1 MPQALPLPSDML
13 GRIAVQSEEKRAA
26 VKTAGLGETAIPTE
40 RNLVTSDDA
49 YFAVTDITDG
59 PILSG
64 VHYRGPRVE
73 THIMTLRASTRTRCM
88 IDAEHLL
95 SGS

>member
-1 MPQALPLPSDML
+1 MPQALPLPGGIL
-13 GRIAVQSEEKRAA
+13 GRIAVQSEEERAA
-26 VKTAGLGETAIPTE
+26 VETAGLGATAILTE

-64 VHYRGPRVE
+64 VHYRGPRAE